1 MVEKYNNFVI
11 TFKDKEV
18 DTIKEFVDKAEK
30 VDGVV
35 LVSSGLNCFDG
46 SSLMG
51 MITLKD
57 CNLLIVRYPQKAKDF
72 EKYLT
77 DTFYL
82 PYIRNQFK
90 SYL

>member
-1 MVEKYNNFVI
+1 MEKYNNFVI
-11 TFKDKEV
+11 TFKNKGV
-18 DTIKEFVDKAEK
+18 DTVKEFVNKAEK
-30 VDGVV
+30 VDGAV
-35 LVSSGLNCFDG
+35 LVSSGSNCFDG

-57 CNLLIVRYPQKAKDF
+57 CDLLVVKYPQKAEDF

-82 PYIRNQFK
+82 PYIRGQFK